1 MSKWRLLNKNEE
13 NTIINAACRYLN
25 VAKYPNIEEL
35 AAIIGI
41 EEIPEKEDAN
51 EAV

>member
-1 MSKWRLLNKNEE
+1 MSKWRLLNKNNE
-13 NTIINAACRYLN
+13 NTVINAACRYLN
-25 VAKYPNIEEL
+25 VAKCPNIEEL

-41 EEIPEKEDAN
+41 AEIPEKEDAD

>member
-1 MSKWRLLNKNEE
+1 MRKWRLLNKNNE
-13 NTIINAACRYLN
+13 NTVINAACRYLN
-25 VAKYPNIEEL
+25 AAKYPNIEEL

-41 EEIPEKEDAN
+41 EEIPEKEDAD